1 MIKTAIILAGG
12 LGTRLR
18 SAVADLPKCMAPV
31 DGLPFIRFVI
41 GYLKKEGIEN
51 FIFSLGYKSEAI
63 IHYTDANYK
72 DLHKKYVIETKPLG
86 TGGAIKAACK
96 EVEEKNVIVVNG
108 DTLFTINI
116 NQLSQFHETQ
126 AADCTIALKEMQDF
140 DRYGAVELN
149 SDNSIKAF
157 KEKQFCKKGTINGGV
172 YALAVSSLLTDEYP
186 EVFSFEKE
194 WLEKNTG
201 IKKLFGVIYDD
212 YFIDIGIPEDYQRF
226 QDDYSPIPGQNKQPV
241 NSNTTEIFLK
251 GLTA

>member
-31 DGLPFIRFVI
+31 DGTPFIGFVI
-41 GYLKKEGIEN
+41 AFLKKEGIEQ

-63 IHYTDANYK
+63 IGYVDANYK
-72 DLHKKYVIETKPLG
+72 ELHKKYVIETTQLG

-96 EVEEKNVIVVNG
+96 KAEEKNAIVVNG
-108 DTLFTINI
+108 DTLFAANLK
-116 NQLSQFHETQ
+116 NLSLFHEAHT
-126 AADCTIALKEMQDF
+126 ADCTIALKAMKDF

-149 SDNSIKAF
+149 ADNSIKAF
-157 KEKQFCKKGTINGGV
+157 NEKKFCTNGTINGGI
-172 YALAVSSLLTDEYP
+172 YALSIADLFTGNYP

-194 WLEKNTG
+194 YLEKNTG
-201 IKKLFGVIYDD
+201 NKKLYGVVNDG

-226 QDDYSPIPGQNKQPV
+226 QQDYSNTITKNSSNKTAD
-241 NSNTTEIFLK
+241 TTEKFLK
-251 GLTA
+251 ELNT